1 MAQTLSQEEVDALL
15 AGVTGE
21 SQGDAS
27 DSAEATANGVRTY
40 DLSSQE
46 RIVRGRMPTL
56 EIVNE
61 RFARNFRIGVF
72 NFMRRNPDISV
83 GPVKVQKFGAFL
95 RNVVVPTNINVMHVR
110 PLRGMGLLICDPTL
124 VFTVID
130 TLFGGSGLN
139 QARVEGREFSPTEQ
153 RIIQRLVEV
162 IVAEYNKSWASIYP
176 LELEYSRSEM
186 NTQFANIATPS
197 EIVVTTTFEVEI
209 GEAGGSMHICIPYST
224 FEPIREILYSP
235 LQGDQGAADR
245 RWVTLLTQ
253 QIKSA
258 TVELVAELAHSQ
270 ATVRELMNLKAG
282 DFIELDRGPTLTT
295 KVDGVPVFE
304 CEYGAMGHRYGLR
317 IAEFLT
323 NPAEAL
329 GQSQATAAPPAVPGP
344 PPMPGIPGLPRP

>member
-21 SQGDAS
+21 APGDAA
-27 DSAEATANGVRTY
+27 DTPDAPATGVRAY

-61 RFARNFRIGVF
+61 RFARNFRIGIF

-95 RNVVVPTNINVMHVR
+95 RNVVVPSNINVMHVR

-130 TLFGGSGLN
+130 TLFGGSGGN
-139 QARVEGREFSPTEQ
+139 QARVEGREFSATEQ

-197 EIVVTTTFEVEI
+197 EIVVTTTFEIEI
-209 GEAGGSMHICIPYST
+209 GNAGGAMHMCIPYST
-224 FEPIREILYSP
+224 FEPIRETLYSP

-270 ATVRELMNLKAG
+270 ATVRELMKLKAG
-282 DFIELDRGPTLTT
+282 DFIELDREPTLVT

-304 CEYGAMGHRYGLR
+304 CEYGTMGHRYGLR

-323 NPAEAL
+323 HPAETL
-329 GQSQATAAPPAVPGP
+329 IQGQAAPPVPG
-344 PPMPGIPGLPRP
+344 ISGLPRP

>member
-1 MAQTLSQEEVDALL
+1 MAQPLSQEEVDALL

-21 SQGDAS
+21 SQES
-27 DSAEATANGVRTY
+27 SKPEADDGGVRTY

-61 RFARNFRIGVF
+61 RFARNLRVGIF

-83 GPVKVQKFGAFL
+83 GPVKVQKYGVFL
-95 RNVVVPTNINVMHVR
+95 RNVAVPTNINMVHVR
-110 PLRGMGLLICDPTL
+110 PLRGMGLVICDPTL
-124 VFTVID
+124 VFSVID
-130 TLFGGSGLN
+130 NLFGGNGLN
-139 QARVEGREFSPTEQ
+139 QARVEGREFSATEQ
-153 RIIQRLVEV
+153 RIILRLVEV
-162 IVAEYNKSWASIYP
+162 ISEEYAKSWAPIYP
-176 LELEYSRSEM
+176 IVLEYARSEM

-197 EIVVTTTFEVEI
+197 EIVVTTTFEIEI

-245 RWVTLLTQ
+245 RWLNLLKQ
-253 QIKSA
+253 QIKAA

-270 ATVRELMNLKAG
+270 ATVRELMALKAG
-282 DFIELDRGPTLTT
+282 DFIELDRQPTLTA

-304 CEYGAMGHRYGLR
+304 CDYGVLGSRYGVCIR
-317 IAEFLT
+317 EFLT
-323 NPAEAL
+323 QPTDALGAGALATNPASKAAL
-329 GQSQATAAPPAVPGP
+329 PT
-344 PPMPGIPGLPRP
+344 